1 MRFPGDDTAQGQW
14 PHPRPGEWP
23 AATAGRPAF
32 VAFWPPLHRDIVAA
46 LRETTLMP
54 PAASDRSGQAR
65 LVQSLEATSDAPRYE
80 LVLAE
85 PSHWIWQSIDGDGE
99 RVFWCRRWTSWDD
112 SAARREMAVF
122 PWQPDDVIP
131 LFARDS
137 LEWAGRIR
145 IGRVGI
151 RPDGGAAATGYITG
165 HSIHDGTIQ

>member
-1 MRFPGDDTAQGQW
+1 MGA
-14 PHPRPGEWP
+14 PHGK
-23 AATAGRPAF
+23 
-32 VAFWPPLHRDIVAA
+32 LI
-46 LRETTLMP
+46 L
-54 PAASDRSGQAR
+54 AAS
-65 LVQSLEATSDAPRYE
+65 P
-80 LVLAE
+80 
-85 PSHWIWQSIDGDGE
+85 
-99 RVFWCRRWTSWDD
+99 
-112 SAARREMAVF
+112 AVF